1 MSSRHALR
9 PSAFSL
15 IEILI
20 AVTVLALG
28 LLGLGMVFPVVV
40 RQQRVAQDSIQGLS
54 AARSAAEYL
63 RSRQGAV
70 DALQFVGEK
79 WYSNDGH
86 TTDPDTK
93 RPNHDGRWQV
103 DGNGLSGAAFAIDAA
118 TGIMTIGNTATPQYI
133 GIFDRLS
140 PAPFTSP
147 GGPQFVWDIALRSSA
162 PGQVEVAVFTRRI
175 DAGISIPTGAGAGI
189 SSYSLSHVL
198 TGEGPNGPNTVPEP
212 ARRVPVAVD
221 SKTGRPTLTGLDQ
234 TGKRNYSL
242 LRTIAPVPAAP
253 QDFPSLLRLNS
264 TDEALLGQARQP
276 GQKLVDNSGIIHTV
290 SRASDDFK
298 NAVILERPLSDYQR
312 DQIVKG
318 NVQFLM
324 TPQVPAAVTVVTLQK

>member
-1 MSSRHALR
+1 MSSRRALR
-9 PSAFSL
+9 PAAFSL

-63 RSRQGAV
+63 RARQGAV
-70 DALQFVGEK
+70 DALVLVGAQ
-79 WYSNDGH
+79 WHGNNSTGPDGH
-86 TTDPDTK
+86 SQGAFDGEWLVNASGVGSTSFATDAT
-93 RPNHDGRWQV
+93 
-103 DGNGLSGAAFAIDAA
+103 
-118 TGIMTIGNTATPQYI
+118 TGIMTVGPTSTPQYI
-133 GIFDRLS
+133 GMFDRLS

-147 GGPQFVWDIALRSSA
+147 SGPQFVWDIALRSSA

-175 DAGISIPTGAGAGI
+175 DAGIRIPTGAGAGI

-198 TGEGPNGPNTVPEP
+198 TGEGPNGPNTVPES

-242 LRTIAPVPAAP
+242 LRTIAPVPAGP
-253 QDFPSLLRLNS
+253 QDSPSLLRLNA
-264 TDEALLGQARQP
+264 TDAALLGQARQP
-276 GQKLVDNSGIIHTV
+276 GQKLVDNSGIVHTV
-290 SRASDDFK
+290 ARVSDDFN
-298 NAVILERPLSDYQR
+298 NAVLLERPLTDYQR